1 MTETEPTEL
10 ESRNGHPVGFRLDR
24 LEVFNWGT
32 FDRRVWTMHLNGK
45 NALITGE
52 IGSGKSTLVDALTAL
67 LVPSHRVAF
76 NKAAGADARERT
88 LRSYVLG
95 YYKSE
100 RNENS
105 ASARPVALRDHNSY
119 SVILGVFR
127 NIDYQQTVTLA
138 QVFWMKDPAGQPARL
153 YAAIDRDLS
162 IAADFANFGS
172 DILNL
177 RKRLRAAGVQLFDS
191 YPQYGAWLR
200 RRLGIGHEQALELFH
215 QTVSMKSVG
224 NLTDFVRNHMLE
236 PFDVETRIQALIG
249 HFDDLNRAHEAVL
262 KAKRQMEMLEPLVSD
277 CNRYSE
283 LETATERLRG
293 CRDALKAY
301 FARIKIDLL
310 DNRIRQLTEDYA
322 RPDAEIAHLEAQ
334 RAIQRNR
341 ERELRQ
347 SIAEN
352 GGDRLEQLESEI
364 LRLEKDQESR
374 RKRADR
380 YAVLAK
386 EAGLVPADAADI
398 FQSQKSRLASLR
410 EAVAQQEA
418 DLQNEW
424 IEVKG
429 EHARDTQEY
438 NELTKEIESLRARRN
453 NIDLRHIALRDALCA
468 ELGIRSEQIPFA
480 GELIQ
485 VRPEDADWEG
495 AIERLL
501 HGFGLSLL
509 VKEEYYP
516 RVAQWVDKTQL
527 QGKLVYYRVRP
538 GARSDLPE
546 PGPDSLARKLSIK
559 PDSDFYKWLEREIA
573 YRYNDVVCCS
583 NQERFRR
590 EIHALTRSG
599 QIKSK
604 GERHEKDD
612 RYRLDDRSRY
622 VLGWSNAAK
631 IQALDAKARALRHHL
646 AEILIRIKRLQQQQ
660 DQVRLRLDRISKLE
674 EFADFAELDW
684 RSPALEIERVRE
696 EKTRIENASDLLRA
710 LNEQLKTAQQ
720 ELAATESSLE
730 SQKDIRSKLAQKKS
744 DAEEMRQQTQ
754 ALLDSADAPALR
766 TLQEDLDRVRTEIFG
781 ERPITLESCNNRE
794 QEARQWL
801 QAKIDA
807 EDKKMIRLRES
818 IMDAMRRYHSA
829 FPLESQE
836 ADVSVE
842 AAGEYRSMLDKLVTD
857 DLPRFESRFKEL
869 LNENT
874 IREVVNFQ
882 GQLARERQT
891 IRERIARI
899 NESLTRIDYN
909 PGRFILLEAHPTQDA
924 DVRDFQAELRACTE
938 STLTG
943 SEDDQYSEAKF
954 LQVKRIIERFRGR
967 EGQSEHDARWTAKV
981 TDVRNWFV
989 FAASERY
996 REDGSE
1002 YEHYS
1007 DSGGKSGGQK
1017 EKLAYT
1023 VLAAS
1028 LAYQFGL
1035 EQGETRSRSFRLVVI
1050 DEAFGRGSEEST
1062 KYGLELFSHFNLQLL
1077 IVTPL
1082 QKIHIIEPFIH
1093 SLGFVHNEDGCSSK
1107 LRNLSIED
1115 YHREKGERTGELD
1128 YARGHTDTGA
1138 PALG

>member
-1 MTETEPTEL
+1 MTEAETTEFEARD
-10 ESRNGHPVGFRLDR
+10 RNRVGFRLDR

-32 FDRRVWTMHLNGK
+32 FDRQIWTMQLDGK
-45 NALITGE
+45 NALLTGE

-105 ASARPVALRDHNSY
+105 GSARPVALRDHNSY
-119 SVILGVFR
+119 SVILAVFR

-138 QVFWMKDPAGQPARL
+138 QVFWMKDPASQPARF

-177 RKRLRAAGVQLFDS
+177 RKRLRSAGVQLFES
-191 YPQYGAWLR
+191 YPSYGAWLR

-236 PFDVETRIQALIG
+236 PFDIETRIKALIG

-262 KAKRQMEMLEPLVSD
+262 NAKRQMEMLDPLVSD
-277 CNRYSE
+277 CDRFSE
-283 LETATERLRG
+283 LETGTELLRG
-293 CRDALKAY
+293 CRDALKSY
-301 FARIKIDLL
+301 FAQIKLDLL
-310 DNRIRQLTEDYA
+310 DKRIRQLTEDYA
-322 RPDAEIAHLEAQ
+322 RRDAEIAHLEEQ
-334 RAIQRNR
+334 RKIQQNR
-341 ERELRQ
+341 ERELRR

-352 GGDRLEQLESEI
+352 GGDRIEQLEVEMV
-364 LRLEKDQESR
+364 RLEKDQESR

-386 EAGLVPADAADI
+386 EALLLPADSCDV
-398 FQSQKSRLASLR
+398 FLSQKSKLETLR
-410 EAVAQQEA
+410 ETTAQREA

-438 NELTKEIESLRARRN
+438 NELTMEIDSLRVRRN
-453 NIDLRHIALRDALCA
+453 NIDSRQIVLRDALCA
-468 ELGIRSEQIPFA
+468 ELGIRSEQMPFA

-485 VRPEDADWEG
+485 VRQEESDWEG

-509 VKEEYYP
+509 VKDEHYA
-516 RVAQWVDKTQL
+516 RVAQWVDKTRL
-527 QGKLVYYRVRP
+527 QGRLVYYRVRP
-538 GARSDLPE
+538 GVRSDLPE
-546 PGPDSLARKLSIK
+546 PGPDSLARKLAIK

-573 YRYNDVVCCS
+573 FRYNDVVCCS

-590 EIHALTRSG
+590 EVNALTRAG

-631 IQALDAKARALRHHL
+631 IQALDAKAKALRNHL
-646 AEILIRIKRLQQQQ
+646 AEILIRMKRLQQQQ
-660 DQVRLRLDRISKLE
+660 DQIRMRLDRISKLE

-684 RSPALEIERVRE
+684 QPLVLEIERMRE
-696 EKTRIENASDLLRA
+696 EKSRIENASDLLRA
-710 LNEQLKTAQQ
+710 LNEQLRTAQQ
-720 ELAATESSLE
+720 ELAAAESNLE

-744 DAEEMRQQTQ
+744 DAEEMRHQTQ
-754 ALLDSADAPALR
+754 ELLDGADRASLR
-766 TLQEDLDRVRTEIFG
+766 EHKENLDRMRLEVFA

-794 QEARQWL
+794 QDARQWL

-842 AAGEYRSMLDKLVTD
+842 AAGEYRSMLGKLVTD

-882 GQLARERQT
+882 GQLARERET
-891 IRERIARI
+891 IKERVSRI
-899 NESLTRIDYN
+899 NDSLTRIDYN
-909 PGRFILLEAHPTQDA
+909 PGRFILLEAQPTQDA
-924 DVRDFQAELRACTE
+924 DVRDFQSELRACTE
-938 STLTG
+938 SALTG

-967 EGQSEHDARWTAKV
+967 EGQSDHDARWTAKV

-996 REDGSE
+996 KEDGSE

-1035 EQGETRSRSFRLVVI
+1035 EQGETRSRSFRFVVI

-1062 KYGLELFSHFNLQLL
+1062 QYGLELFSQFNLQLL

-1082 QKIHIIEPFIH
+1082 QKIHIIEPFICN
-1093 SLGFVHNEDGCSSK
+1093 LGFVHNEDGCASK
-1107 LRNLSIED
+1107 LRNLSIEE
-1115 YHREKGERTGELD
+1115 YHREKEVRTGELD
-1128 YARGHTDTGA
+1128 YARRHQETGA
-1138 PALG
+1138 